1 MVEVS
6 MSQEKYVCNE
16 REREKEDGLEGRVMI
31 RMWLRRECRECSMPL
46 GTESDL

>member
-6 MSQEKYVCNE
+6 TSQEKYVCNE
-16 REREKEDGLEGRVMI
+16 REREKEDGLEGRAMI
-31 RMWLRRECRECSMPL
+31 HMWLRRECGECSMSL